1 MPLLSLHP
9 EARIIK
15 LQLRQNRVLQSM
27 TTAQWAELES
37 MLEVSDYAKNAPL
50 ENQGDESMQQYFIL
64 DGILKRVVSSP
75 AGKEMILRFAA
86 ETEIDTSYAAWRLK
100 TPMPYAIRAVT
111 RVRIARLNMEDWVTF
126 IDRHPIVKNQFE
138 LAVMKLMSEVMAHTI
153 TLHLLD
159 APGRV
164 ARFVRKHSEL
174 IERLPKKELA
184 SYLNLSPETLSRL
197 KRRGKIKFD

>member
-1 MPLLSLHP
+1 
-9 EARIIK
+9 
-15 LQLRQNRVLQSM
+15 M
-27 TTAQWAELES
+27 TAAQWSELES

-50 ENQGDESMQQYFIL
+50 ENQGDELMQQYFIL
-64 DGILKRVVSSP
+64 DGVLKRVVSSP
-75 AGKEMILRFAA
+75 AGREMILRFAA

-111 RVRIARLNMEDWVTF
+111 RVRIARLNLEDWVTF
-126 IDRHPIVKNQFE
+126 IDRHPAVKNQFE
-138 LAVMKLMSEVMAHTI
+138 FAVMKLMSEVMAHTI